1 MAVAPAAS
9 AAVGRRLER
18 GLRHTHG
25 QRTACPFHY
34 CANHAIN
41 TREDLMHCRII
52 SALIGGIALTLTAA
66 LNANASPITF
76 SFSVTATSGPLDGIT
91 ENGTFTYDS
100 SSIIPGGGFNFDPEL
115 LTGLNFTWNGITY
128 NQTTANTG
136 FLEFDSSGNLTEAFF
151 GDDCM
156 PGGCQIAGGSN
167 DWALSAVP
175 GETAPN
181 FSYATPSIPTDI
193 FGGTVATALS
203 PIPEPSALALV
214 GVGVAGLM
222 LVGAR
227 LRSRRT
233 LLPA

>member
-1 MAVAPAAS
+1 
-9 AAVGRRLER
+9 
-18 GLRHTHG
+18 
-25 QRTACPFHY
+25 
-34 CANHAIN
+34 
-41 TREDLMHCRII
+41 MHCRII
-52 SALIGGIALTLTAA
+52 SALIGGFALTLAVA

-156 PGGCQIAGGSN
+156 PGGCQIAGGTN
-167 DWALSAVP
+167 DWSLSAIP

-181 FSYATPSIPTDI
+181 FTYATPSTS
-193 FGGTVATALS
+193 FFEGNSVTTALS
-203 PIPEPSALALV
+203 PIPEPSTLALV
-214 GVGVAGLM
+214 GVGVGVAGLMM

>member
-1 MAVAPAAS
+1 
-9 AAVGRRLER
+9 
-18 GLRHTHG
+18 
-25 QRTACPFHY
+25 
-34 CANHAIN
+34 
-41 TREDLMHCRII
+41 MHCRII
-52 SALIGGIALTLTAA
+52 SALIGGFALTLAVA

-100 SSIIPGGGFNFDPEL
+100 SSVIPGGVNDNTGL

-151 GDDCM
+151 GDNCVASA
-156 PGGCQIAGGSN
+156 CTIAGGTN
-167 DWALSAVP
+167 NWQLFAVP
-175 GETAPN
+175 GETIHD
-181 FSYATPSIPTDI
+181 FTYATPSTTDS
-193 FGGTVATALS
+193 FGGTVTTALS
-203 PIPEPSALALV
+203 PIPEPSTLALV

-233 LLPA
+233 LFARLTSTAS

>member
-1 MAVAPAAS
+1 
-9 AAVGRRLER
+9 
-18 GLRHTHG
+18 
-25 QRTACPFHY
+25 
-34 CANHAIN
+34 
-41 TREDLMHCRII
+41 MHCRII
-52 SALIGGIALTLTAA
+52 SALIGGIALTLAVA

-136 FLEFDSSGNLTEAFF
+136 FLEFDSSENLTEAFF
-151 GDDCM
+151 GADCM
-156 PGGCQIAGGSN
+156 PGGCQIAGGTN
-167 DWALSAVP
+167 DWTLSAVP

-181 FSYATPSIPTDI
+181 FTYATPSTS
-193 FGGTVATALS
+193 FFEGNSVTTALS

-227 LRSRRT
+227 LRYRRT
-233 LLPA
+233 LFARLTSTAS

>member
-1 MAVAPAAS
+1 
-9 AAVGRRLER
+9 
-18 GLRHTHG
+18 
-25 QRTACPFHY
+25 
-34 CANHAIN
+34 
-41 TREDLMHCRII
+41 MHCRII

-156 PGGCQIAGGSN
+156 PGGCQIAGGTN
-167 DWALSAVP
+167 DWSLSAIP

-181 FSYATPSIPTDI
+181 FFEGNSVT
-193 FGGTVATALS
+193 TALS
-203 PIPEPSALALV
+203 PIPEPSTLALV
-214 GVGVAGLM
+214 GVGVGVAGLMM